1 MVSHETRSSSSMRI
15 GAAEHGSQQH
25 NKLYRSSLL
34 LEVAAN
40 TASGVD
46 FVAHPLIRQNSN
58 KSTNQKAAFILHE
71 EPPTNVATLP
81 KLRQLH
87 GRSAARAKFAY
98 VPASSAQ
105 TQQQQVPDAGDL
117 ILFTRVSLC
126 LVSSRY
132 QPPLGSR
139 GQGAAIIKSASEE
152 GEGRGWGE
160 GRSAGMR

>member
-1 MVSHETRSSSSMRI
+1 MVSHETRSPSSMRS

-40 TASGVD
+40 TASGAD
-46 FVAHPLIRQNSN
+46 FPIHSLIRQNCN
-58 KSTNQKAAFILHE
+58 ISTNQKAAFILHE
-71 EPPTNVATLP
+71 QPQTPT
-81 KLRQLH
+81 KLRQHH

-139 GQGAAIIKSASEE
+139 GQGAAIIKSASQE
-152 GEGRGWGE
+152 GEGWGWGE
-160 GRSAGMR
+160 GRSVGMR